1 MDRKE
6 ELEFMLK
13 GAEVN
18 VLYTCKDVCDNGLN
32 SDTIV
37 RLDYAITTYHNIH
50 NSLADYKSVYEP
62 ENSTEG
68 KDSYGEE

>member
-18 VLYTCKDVCDNGLN
+18 VLYACKSVCENGIKAKA
-32 SDTIV
+32 S
-37 RLDYAITTYHNIH
+37 LDYAVESYKSIN
-50 NSLADYKSVYEP
+50 NSLKAYDEP
-62 ENSTEG
+62 EKLQEVS
-68 KDSYGEE
+68 DSNAE

>member
-18 VLYTCKDVCDNGLN
+18 VLYACKAVCEQGVSKATKNG
-32 SDTIV
+32 
-37 RLDYAITTYHNIH
+37 LDYALERYNSIN
-50 NSLADYKSVYEP
+50 NSLTVYDEP
-62 ENSTEG
+62 ENLTEVVE
-68 KDSYGEE
+68 SNAE